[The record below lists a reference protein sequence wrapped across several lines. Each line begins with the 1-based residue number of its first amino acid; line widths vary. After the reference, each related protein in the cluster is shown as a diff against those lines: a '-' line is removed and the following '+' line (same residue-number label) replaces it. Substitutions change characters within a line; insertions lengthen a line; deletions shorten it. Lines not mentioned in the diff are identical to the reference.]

1 MAEADAAWPRRLRR
15 LVRASLTH
23 WRRPDLVETAELLL
37 TELAT
42 NALRHAHG
50 PDIGVRVQLQDDHL
64 VIEVNDGSPL
74 VPVPRCAGP
83 DDENGRGLLLVEAL
97 AGAWGVSAD
106 GTTTWCTVPLTDGP
120 CETDPIAAT
129 APVLREVQLDLPP
142 DSSASTIARISG
154 RTRLTVLNWPG
165 NVHAAT
171 DVLGCLVD
179 NVAEHGSAAAGE
191 TGQGLSVRLSV
202 TEAHELLIDVTD
214 PDPTFPDFTDAVD
227 GAVGRSLWN
236 ARQLG
241 ARLSWFIASDS
252 AGKTVR
258 ATMNAGRV
266 PL

>member
-1 MAEADAAWPRRLRR
+1 MWEADAVWPRRLRR
-15 LVRASLTH
+15 LVRASLIH

-64 VIEVNDGSPL
+64 VIEVRDGSPL

-97 AGAWGVSAD
+97 ADAWGVSAD
-106 GTTTWCTVPLTDGP
+106 GTTTWCTVSLADGL
-120 CETDPIAAT
+120 CESEPVAAT
-129 APVLREVQLDLPP
+129 APVLREVQFDLPP

-165 NVHAAT
+165 NVQAAT

-179 NVAEHGSAAAGE
+179 NAAKHGSAAGGD
-191 TGQGLSVRLSV
+191 GQRLSVRLSV
-202 TEAHELLIDVTD
+202 TEAQELLIDVTD
-214 PDPTFPDFTDAVD
+214 SDPACPDFADAVD
-227 GAVGRSLWN
+227 GAVGRGLWN

-241 ARLSWFIASDS
+241 ARLCWFIASDS

-258 ATMNAGRV
+258 AAMSAGRV
-266 PL
+266 AL